1 MWRNVG
7 EETCR
12 GGRLI
17 KKKMGMITKCMF
29 RNAGIYTYTNSHSDT
44 LCQRPKNQPS
54 MEGLYMK
61 LDGITDKDIQKTG
74 LIKAM

>member
-1 MWRNVG
+1 MSVYIH
-7 EETCR
+7 TP
-12 GGRLI
+12 
-17 KKKMGMITKCMF
+17 T
-29 RNAGIYTYTNSHSDT
+29 SHSDT

-61 LDGITDKDIQKTG
+61 LDDITDKDIQKTG